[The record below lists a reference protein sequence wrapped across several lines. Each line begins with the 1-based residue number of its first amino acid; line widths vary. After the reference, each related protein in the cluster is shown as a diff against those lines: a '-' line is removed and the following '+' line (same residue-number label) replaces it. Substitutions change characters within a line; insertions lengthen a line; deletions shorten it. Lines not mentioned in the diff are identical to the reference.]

1 MNQDARAPNQSVIL
15 SEAKN
20 LTNSVYVRSLAALGM
35 TRRKRARI
43 TIRMS
48 YSRVDFGKRVCCS
61 CWITTRFQFRW
72 AFAVHD
78 RARDGNVF
86 QFRFV
91 RGATQQQSA
100 AAHVSPPDKVGR
112 KAQTFLKICEQN
124 VDVFSGG
131 NTAEQ
136 NNGSI
141 ARKFFCQFSRIPLE
155 WLAITRIV
163 LVNIDLG
170 ELAQVIKRDARLRVD
185 QSTCRRDDERAANSA
200 RGASKCIRVG
210 NFATKIKAA

>member
-20 LTNSVYVRSLAALGM
+20 LTNSVYVRSLAPLGM
-35 TRRKRARI
+35 TRRKRERA

-48 YSRVDFGKRVCCS
+48 YSRADFGKRVRCS
-61 CWITTRFQFRW
+61 RWITTRLQFRW

-78 RARDGNVF
+78 RARDGNVW

-91 RGATQQQSA
+91 GGATQQQSA
-100 AAHVSPPDKVGR
+100 AAHVSSSDKIGR
-112 KAQTFLKICEQN
+112 KAQTFLKICEQH

-131 NTAEQ
+131 DAAEQ
-136 NNGSI
+136 NNGSV
-141 ARKFFCQFSRIPLE
+141 ARKSSRELSRIPLE

-170 ELAQVIKRDARLRVD
+170 KLAEVIKRDARLRVD
-185 QSTCRRDDERAANSA
+185 QSTCRRNDKGAANSA

-210 NFATKIKAA
+210 DLATEIEPA